1 MIEFVVER
9 LMIPEGTIVVSM
21 NKDNFDLFISR
32 CLVQEDV
39 IIYILRGRRY
49 LIVEN
54 SLCMIIEESFEDD
67 STNDTISHN

>member
-1 MIEFVVER
+1 MIEFVVDR
-9 LMIPEGTIVVSM
+9 LTIPEGTIVVSM
-21 NKDNFDLFISR
+21 NKDNFDSFIRR

-54 SLCMIIEESFEDD
+54 SSCMIIEESFEDD
-67 STNDTISHN
+67 NTNDTISHN

>member
-21 NKDNFDLFISR
+21 NKDNFDSFIRR

-54 SLCMIIEESFEDD
+54 SSCMIIEESFEDD

>member
-1 MIEFVVER
+1 MIEFVVDR
-9 LMIPEGTIVVSM
+9 LTIPEGTIVVSM
-21 NKDNFDLFISR
+21 SKDNFDSFIRR

-54 SLCMIIEESFEDD
+54 SSCMIIEESFEDD